1 MAIKVTQS
9 QIDAIKKMGMTGAL
23 KGASGMSPAM
33 KEGVRRLYGDRRFAA
48 ATKTSKPAAKSGN
61 SSNYGVG
68 AGKVAM
74 PGRGPAVTMAKK
86 STPKT
91 GAAKAPFSTGSS
103 TKKGS
108 TTSNPVTG
116 VFNKVSPYGN
126 KSQKY
131 VSGLPKTGAASRKSN
146 PSKPSIGE
154 QITNVFAGRGAP
166 KGLRANN
173 GMNAAEVAAENKRR
187 AAAKKK

>member
-23 KGASGMSPAM
+23 KGASSMSPAM

-48 ATKTSKPAAKSGN
+48 ATKSSPAKSTVAKSGN
-61 SSNYGVG
+61 SSNYGIG
-68 AGKVAM
+68 AGKPAMTKKVA
-74 PGRGPAVTMAKK
+74 
-86 STPKT
+86 PKT
-91 GAAKAPFSTGSS
+91 GPAKAPFSTGSS
-103 TKKGS
+103 TKKDS

-154 QITNVFAGRGAP
+154 QITNVFAGRGVP

-173 GMNAAEVAAENKRR
+173 GMTAAQVKIEMKRR
-187 AAAKKK
+187 ADAAAAKKK